1 MSTVDRTVA
10 EKPRRAPGGWQRFW
24 RSRLV
29 RSFRRSKTA
38 LVGAVIFLLLTLSA
52 LFAPLIAVTDP
63 YDLATLDLFNS
74 HLPPIWEEY
83 GTAPFLLGTDSQGGD
98 MLSLMLYGMRSSLT
112 VAFLAV
118 ATSSI
123 LGTALGLIAG
133 YFGRRVDGVI
143 MRIADI
149 QFTFPAILLALLIGG
164 ISQSLLSNSARAE
177 LAMPIV
183 VLALGLSHWPH
194 FARLVRGAVLVEKNK
209 DYVAAAKLAGRG
221 PWTIMRRQLLP
232 NVLNPIFV
240 LATLD
245 IAFAVMGE
253 ATLSFLGF
261 GLPPTE
267 PSLGTLIRTG
277 YNYLY
282 SGEWWLIVFPALWLV
297 LLVVSINLVGD
308 WLRDALNPKLHQ
320 GS

>member
-1 MSTVDRTVA
+1 MATLDPSLSVTPSR
-10 EKPRRAPGGWQRFW
+10 WQRFW
-24 RSRLV
+24 RARLV
-29 RSFRRSKTA
+29 RSFLRSKTA
-38 LVGAVIFLLLTLSA
+38 IVGAVIFLLLALSA

-63 YDLATLDLFNS
+63 YELATLDLFNS

-98 MLSLMLYGMRSSLT
+98 MLSLMLYGMRSSLM

-123 LGTALGLIAG
+123 LGTALGMIAG

-164 ISQSLLSNSARAE
+164 ISQSLLSNAARAE

-308 WLRDALNPKLHQ
+308 WLRDALNPKLR
-320 GS
+320 